1 MEITCYYEKM
11 LLIEGRRSTFPLL
24 LEKIVLNVV
33 FLFVFCEAAS
43 LEMLNLQLK

>member
-11 LLIEGRRSTFPLL
+11 LLIEGRRRTFPLL

-33 FLFVFCEAAS
+33 FLFVF
-43 LEMLNLQLK
+43 